1 MRRFFS
7 IFPIFLIGSV
17 TASAADGLY
26 TTETIPYQHHALDI
40 NDAGKIVGEFRGTI
54 QHGIHFNGSDW
65 LPKGNGDDFSWSA
78 LYAINNRGAAV
89 GLNTIPPQGAGPLV
103 VHAVRMEPSG
113 DLINLGSLTGENGN
127 ARARGINDLN
137 IAVGDSLNVAGKR
150 VAVRFETNG
159 TVSDLSLGA
168 DSSSALDINNRGDI
182 AGEITSAT
190 GLTRGFYI
198 PWDGIMQDLG
208 TLGGNETFVARMN
221 SRGEIVGRSRTSSGA
236 MRAFIYL
243 DGAMTD
249 LGTLGGNE
257 SAAYGIND
265 AGVIVGG
272 AAKTNGSWTPFI
284 KYPGLPMIDLAELVN
299 VPPPEILI
307 SATAINNAG
316 QIIVRGFI
324 NEANYIFTPEP
335 LSVEFSS
342 NRLKLRLAA
351 PADLR
356 VRIDSAE
363 SLPNWRPFSTN
374 TMTSQPLIL
383 EADAAGA
390 TMFFR
395 AVIGVAD

>member
-1 MRRFFS
+1 
-7 IFPIFLIGSV
+7 
-17 TASAADGLY
+17 
-26 TTETIPYQHHALDI
+26 
-40 NDAGKIVGEFRGTI
+40 
-54 QHGIHFNGSDW
+54 
-65 LPKGNGDDFSWSA
+65 
-78 LYAINNRGAAV
+78 
-89 GLNTIPPQGAGPLV
+89 
-103 VHAVRMEPSG
+103 
-113 DLINLGSLTGENGN
+113 
-127 ARARGINDLN
+127 
-137 IAVGDSLNVAGKR
+137 LNVAGKR